1 MRSSRPEMKW
11 ARLYLPLG
19 LQPDQV
25 VNALSAMATLYA
37 VPRIVIETAGA
48 AGEVQWWIA
57 APAPALHAIQAQLPT
72 YLPGVQLVPGQR
84 VRTPLLQ
91 HAAKLAIH
99 GNAARA
105 INLSRPEATSRA
117 VLNVLAQTGTKEQL
131 VLQVVLGDRLRP
143 TAPVVP
149 AKSPAG
155 AAERRRLLAEKTA
168 VHGFGCTVRIGVTAA
183 STPRARQ
190 LIGSLLS
197 AFRGAES
204 PKVAMRLKAE
214 RTSAIESLRSPWRW
228 PLQLSVRE
236 LAGLIGW
243 PIGDPPIAGLPAP
256 HPRPMPAPKAVARAG
271 LVLGDS
277 TAPGRPRPLALSLDD
292 SLRHLMMLGPTG
304 TGKSTLIANLVVQSM
319 AAGHGV
325 VVIDP
330 KRSLVDDLLWRVP
343 ADRRNDVVLLD
354 ATDSAPIGINPL
366 VGRDPELAADALVY
380 LIHELY
386 ADNWGPRTQDILHAS
401 LLSLARRGDASL
413 LHVPLLLTNAGFRRS
428 VTARLVRNDPM
439 GLGSFW
445 AWYESI
451 SEAERQSVIAPVM
464 NKLRS
469 VLLRPGLRAI
479 LGQVEP
485 RFDMSDVFTK
495 RRILLVSLS
504 RGQLGPDGA
513 KLLGSLV
520 VNLLWQEATR
530 RAPGATTQP
539 VMIFIDELQDYLR
552 IPGDLGDA
560 LATARGYGV
569 SFTLATQHLGAVPNR
584 LKSALLANARSRVM
598 FQLSHDDAV
607 LMARGSELAPED
619 FTSLGRYQAYASILS
634 HGAPTGWASLQT
646 RPLSTASATPTSIRQ
661 RSRQRY
667 GRSLSEVEAS
677 WADLAGQ
684 GAPRTEPLGRVQTED
699 DQ

>member
-1 MRSSRPEMKW
+1 MRSPRPEMKW
-11 ARLYLPLG
+11 ARLFLPLG

-25 VNALSAMATLYA
+25 VNALSAIATLYGA
-37 VPRIVIETAGA
+37 PRIVIETAGV
-48 AGEVQWWIA
+48 AGEVQWWLA
-57 APAPALHAIQAQLPT
+57 APAPALQALQAQLPT
-72 YLPGVQLVPGQR
+72 HLPGAQLVPEQR
-84 VRTPLLQ
+84 PRTPHLE
-91 HAAKLAIH
+91 HATKLVIQ

-105 INLSRPEATSRA
+105 VNQTRSETTSRA
-117 VLNVLAQTGTKEQL
+117 IVNALSQTGSAEQL
-131 VLQVVLGDRLRP
+131 VLQFVLGERLRP
-143 TAPVVP
+143 TAPTIP

-155 AAERRRLLAEKTA
+155 AAERRRLFAEKTA
-168 VHGFGCTVRIGVTAA
+168 VHGFGCTVRIGVTAGT
-183 STPRARQ
+183 TPRARQ
-190 LIGSLLS
+190 LIGSLL
-197 AFRGAES
+197 AALRGAEA
-204 PKVAMRLKAE
+204 PKVAMRLKRE
-214 RTSAIESLRSPWRW
+214 RTTAIEGLRSPWTW

-236 LAGLIGW
+236 LACMLGW
-243 PIGDPPIAGLPAP
+243 PIGDAPFAGLPAP
-256 HPRPMPAPKAVARAG
+256 HPRPLPAPRAVATAG
-271 LVLGDS
+271 RVVGDS
-277 TAPGRPRPLALSLDD
+277 AAPGRPRALALSVDD
-292 SLRHLMMLGPTG
+292 SLRHTLILGPTG
-304 TGKSTLIANLVVQSM
+304 TGKSTLIGNLVVQDM
-319 AAGHGV
+319 AAGRGI

-330 KRSLVDDLLWRVP
+330 KRSLVEELLWRIP
-343 ADRRNDVVLLD
+343 ADRRDDVVLLD
-354 ATDSAPIGINPL
+354 ATDPAPIGINPL
-366 VGRDPELAADALVY
+366 VGTQPELAADSLVH

-495 RRILLVSLS
+495 QRILLVSLS
-504 RGQLGPDGA
+504 KGQLGPDGA

-520 VNLLWQEATR
+520 VNLLWQAATR
-530 RAPGATTQP
+530 RTPGAQAQP
-539 VMIFIDELQDYLR
+539 VMMFIDEVQDYLR

-569 SFTLATQHLGAVPNR
+569 SFTLATQHLGQLPAHLR
-584 LKSALLANARSRVM
+584 SAALANARSKIM
-598 FQLSHDDAV
+598 FQLSHEDAV
-607 LMARGSELAPED
+607 VMARGNELDPED
-619 FTSLGRYQAYASILS
+619 FTALGRYRAYASLLS
-634 HGAPTGWASLQT
+634 HGAPTGWASLAT
-646 RPLSTASATPTSIRQ
+646 RPLTAPSGIPTAIQ
-661 RSRQRY
+661 ERSRQRY

-684 GAPRTEPLGRVQTED
+684 ATPRTESLGRVLTED
-699 DQ
+699 EQ